1 MLPGGQRQIA
11 GNYGASAIG
20 DAKPVVRVDGWNIE
34 EPDSL
39 N

>member
-11 GNYGASAIG
+11 GNYDASALD

-34 EPDSL
+34 EPDPV